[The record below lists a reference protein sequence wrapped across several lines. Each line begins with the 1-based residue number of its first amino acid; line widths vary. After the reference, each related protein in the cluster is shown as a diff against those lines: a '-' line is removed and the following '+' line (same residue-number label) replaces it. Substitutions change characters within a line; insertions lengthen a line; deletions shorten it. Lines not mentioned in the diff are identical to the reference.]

1 MHIEDDRLYLLLDRF
16 LAGEA
21 SAAEAQTVRDWLA
34 ADPEHA
40 GVLDDLRLIRRVAA
54 ERVPESSVDAA
65 WAKAVNALQAPPAP
79 PPAAVPAQAIAL
91 VPSAQPV
98 RVSRRARLAVAAA
111 AVVLALLGVRF
122 VVWRTPEWRES
133 STEAAHRAVV
143 RLRDG
148 TQVTLAPGS
157 RLRYMTDFG
166 KSHRDVYLDGEA
178 YFQVA
183 PDARVPFRVRT
194 ARSVTQDLGTAFV
207 VTAYGDQVATEV
219 VVAEG
224 RVALWRVDTIE
235 TFPPHTPPAPPALM
249 LSARDLGR
257 LEPSGATTL
266 RRGVDL
272 ERRLAWV
279 RGVLAFDGTPLRDA
293 VRTLERWYNV
303 EIHLESDS
311 ALAERRLTATF
322 TNEPVEL
329 VLKRIALTLD
339 LRIAH
344 VDESVL
350 LLRKGS

>member
-1 MHIEDDRLYLLLDRF
+1 MHIEDDRLYVLLDRY

-21 SAAEAQTVRDWLA
+21 SAAEAQTVREWLA

-40 GVLDDLRLIRRVAA
+40 VLLDDLRLIRRVAT

-65 WAKAVNALQAPPAP
+65 WAKVVHALEAPPR
-79 PPAAVPAQAIAL
+79 PAAAPAQAIAL
-91 VPSAQPV
+91 VPSAQPL
-98 RVSRRARLAVAAA
+98 RMSRRVRLAALAAA
-111 AVVLALLGVRF
+111 AVVVALVGARF
-122 VVWRTPEWRES
+122 VWRAPAWRES
-133 STEAAHRAVV
+133 STVAAHRAVV

-157 RLRYMTDFG
+157 RLRYLTDFG
-166 KSHRDVYLDGEA
+166 ESHRDVYLDGEA

-194 ARSVTQDLGTAFV
+194 ARSVTQDVGTAFV
-207 VTAYGDQVATEV
+207 VTAYGDQGATEV

-224 RVALWRVDTIE
+224 RVALWRADTTE
-235 TFPPHTPPAPPALM
+235 TIQPHTPPALM
-249 LSARDLGR
+249 LTARDLGR

-266 RRGVDL
+266 RRGVDI
-272 ERRLAWV
+272 ERQLAWI

-322 TNEPVEL
+322 TNEPIDL
-329 VLKRIALTLD
+329 VLNRIALTLD